1 MPNQSTDVF
10 PVFDHSSG
18 EDETAKRGISS
29 VDDQILIWSLLLQ
42 YIYAKSEE
50 NFGITR
56 FSGTFI
62 GSADSE
68 LSTIQRLFR
77 ARVIAT
83 YKNFS
88 CKQNSVN
95 GGRKNSRRRQNT
107 SIQMLA

>member
-1 MPNQSTDVF
+1 MPNPSTDVF

-18 EDETAKRGISS
+18 VDATAKCGTSS
-29 VDDQILIWSLLLQ
+29 VDDQTSIWPLLLQ
-42 YIYAKSEE
+42 YTCTMGEQIHKVTVLSD
-50 NFGITR
+50 
-56 FSGTFI
+56 TFI

-88 CKQNSVN
+88 CKP
-95 GGRKNSRRRQNT
+95 R
-107 SIQMLA
+107 